1 MPLPVYPVVFTPEAQ
16 GQLEALYSYIAE
28 AAAPVVAER
37 YSNAIVNYCESLR
50 TFPLRGSSR
59 DDIRPGLRITNYKGR
74 AVIAFDVSNERVS
87 IIGIFYG
94 GQDFEAA
101 LNSLDTG
108 TAD

>member
-1 MPLPVYPVVFTPEAQ
+1 MALPVYPVVFTPEAQ

-28 AAAPVVAER
+28 SAAPSVAER
-37 YSNAIVNYCESLR
+37 YTNAIVNYCESLQ
-50 TFPLRGSSR
+50 TFPIRGARR

-74 AVIAFDVSNERVS
+74 AVIAFDVSDERVS

-101 LNSLDTG
+101 LNLPDNDT
-108 TAD
+108 AE